1 MKLKNGSL
9 IFFLLLLIPLSGC
22 KDDKITSPQSNADVI
37 VKLSGTDYNQNSFK
51 TLFPDTASLKNINTA
66 YSNNYSEER
75 KTELLSNMKI
85 KVKELGEDVTVIEK
99 ILARAGCNMS
109 GVYIL
114 PTYAEKA
121 KYNGKDAWLV
131 QFTYGLSSPDFGHFK
146 CFALSIPDL
155 DTLDYVGCK

>member
-1 MKLKNGSL
+1 MKLKNSYL
-9 IFFLLLLIPLSGC
+9 IFFLLLLIPLYGC
-22 KDDKITSPQSNADVI
+22 KDDKITSPQSNAEVV
-37 VKLSGTDYNQNSFK
+37 VKVSGTDYNQNSFN
-51 TLFPDTASLKNINTA
+51 TLFPDTASLKYISTA

-75 KTELLSNMKI
+75 RTKLINDMKS
-85 KVKELGEDVTVIEK
+85 KVRALGEDVAVIEN
-99 ILARAGCNMS
+99 ILTRAGCNMS

-114 PTYAEKA
+114 PTYVEKA

-155 DTLDYVGCK
+155 DTLDYAACK